1 VQQNS
6 IAVTSVLKHKRPN
19 RHEQFLKEMDQIVPW
34 ARLIRLIAPYYSN
47 IGGVRQP
54 MPLELEQMLRIY
66 LLQQWFHFSD
76 SSAENALFDM
86 QSVRRFCLI
95 DLAEGAV
102 PNETMILNFRRLLE
116 RYRLDEILFNEIR
129 RQVKSRR
136 PLLAAVT

>member
-1 VQQNS
+1 MQQTS
-6 IAVTSVLKHKRPN
+6 ISVTSLPKHKRPN

-54 MPLELEQMLRIY
+54 MPLELEQMLRVY

-76 SSAENALFDM
+76 SSVENALYDM
-86 QSVRRFCLI
+86 QSMRRFCLV
-95 DLAEGAV
+95 DLAVGTV

>member
-6 IAVTSVLKHKRPN
+6 SVTSIPKHIRPN

-34 ARLIRLIAPYYSN
+34 ARLIRLIAPYYSHV
-47 IGGVRQP
+47 GGARQP

-76 SSAENALFDM
+76 SSVENALYDM
-86 QSVRRFCLI
+86 QSMRRFCLI

-102 PNETMILNFRRLLE
+102 PNEAMILDFRRLLE
-116 RYRLDEILFNEIR
+116 HYRLDEILFNEIR